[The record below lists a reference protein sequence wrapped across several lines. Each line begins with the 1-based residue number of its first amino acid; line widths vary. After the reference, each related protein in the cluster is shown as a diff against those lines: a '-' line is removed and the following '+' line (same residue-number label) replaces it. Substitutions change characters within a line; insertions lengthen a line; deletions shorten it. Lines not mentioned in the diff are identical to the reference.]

1 MNKIKVS
8 TRVLCSYT
16 GQNKYIAS
24 NVKTIVSNC
33 GSLFIA
39 LLNHYVGPERQF
51 NFGKILRIFKDNYI
65 QNCYK
70 VAEMECTYIDK
81 GFLIAQLISCCIIR
95 NFYNS
100 SHIYLYVHMC

>member
-1 MNKIKVS
+1 MYV
-8 TRVLCSYT
+8 CSYT

-51 NFGKILRIFKDNYI
+51 NFCKILRIFKDNYI

-70 VAEMECTYIDK
+70 VAE
-81 GFLIAQLISCCIIR
+81 
-95 NFYNS
+95 NS
-100 SHIYLYVHMC
+100 LESIFTSIPFGLKLE

>member
-51 NFGKILRIFKDNYI
+51 NFGKILRIFKDNYV

-70 VAEMECTYIDK
+70 VIVYIYMY
-81 GFLIAQLISCCIIR
+81 ICVE
-95 NFYNS
+95 
-100 SHIYLYVHMC
+100 IY